1 TGCSTD
7 STHPR
12 GTRSWTATRA
22 GERCA
27 TNSCRALSSAR
38 SPSTPRPLDRG
49 RGVWHHPTPT
59 PAPYARPGPH
69 SKSGPS
75 PRAWGL
81 AKEGAP
87 VCSMSRSIPTCVG
100 LGNIPTIDVTPGTGP
115 SPRAWGLATIPS
127 RSLLLWRSIPTCVGL
142 GVDCHGVGVRRAV
155 HPHVRGARYDTHL
168 L

>member
-1 TGCSTD
+1 
-7 STHPR
+7 
-12 GTRSWTATRA
+12 
-22 GERCA
+22 
-27 TNSCRALSSAR
+27 

-100 LGNIPTIDVTPGTGP
+100 LGTAPRAALAVVTVHPHVRGAWHVDPSTATIVSGP
-115 SPRAWGLATIPS
+115 SPRAWGLAC
-127 RSLLLWRSIPTCVGL
+127 RSQHGHHRARSIPTCVGL
-142 GVDCHGVGVRRAV
+142 GLKGPPEDHCRSV
-155 HPHVRGARYDTHL
+155 HPHARGAWASVRAIPRTAL
-168 L
+168 GPC